1 MLCDKQFYWRTMCE
15 HDLPAV
21 GEIAARLHPAYP
33 EDARIFA
40 ERLQLYP
47 NGCLVLEVNDCMLGY
62 VISHP
67 WRHRQPPTL
76 NSLLQ
81 TLPVRPSTYYIH
93 DVALLPQA
101 RGLGAVVQ
109 LLSRLSRI
117 AQDDGLPA
125 LSLVAVNGSSEF
137 WSRQG
142 FVAIDDPELQEKL
155 NSYDLAAR
163 FLYKDL
169 AASRTAV

>member
-1 MLCDKQFYWRTMCE
+1 MRED
-15 HDLPAV
+15 DLPAV
-21 GEIAARLHPAYP
+21 GEIAAQLHPAYP
-33 EDARIFA
+33 EDGRIFA

-47 NGCLVLEVNDCMLGY
+47 NGCLVLEMNDSVLGY

-81 TLPVRPSTYYIH
+81 ILPVRPSTYYIH
-93 DVALLPQA
+93 DVALLPTA
-101 RGLGAVVQ
+101 RGLGAVTQ
-109 LLSRLSRI
+109 LMSRLSRI
-117 AQDDGLPA
+117 AQDDGLLT
-125 LSLVAVNGSSEF
+125 LSLVAVNGSREF

-142 FVAIDDPELQEKL
+142 FVAIDDPALEEKL

-163 FLYKDL
+163 FLCKDL
-169 AASRTAV
+169 AAS